1 MNKNLLSICIAL
13 LIGANLYGQ
22 LKSNNRIITVNVPSK
37 SAVKKITSR
46 SASNPK
52 SCDVDTSYFP
62 DQSTSITGG
71 AYQYKSIIISK
82 GGGVG
87 QFYNAPSTITVSG
100 FRFLGYFLYDSLT
113 GVKSTTVSCNIYR
126 AGPDSLPAGGPISS
140 VDLTLNF
147 VGGTLTI
154 DKLQHDIAFS
164 SPVVCNFPY
173 IITIESDSM
182 DSKPN
187 IISNSYMNADGESR
201 NLASAQVSGVWY
213 RCLDLNVDGTTFDA
227 HMQLYPFVKYKF
239 GTDFTTNIDCYAVKD
254 TLRFANSFKTNL
266 LGSSFYNSNQYYEEL
281 GLGFQENCHK
291 WLIDGSVSY
300 DNQTDAKFKSATKKN
315 ISVELRSQLVTYTSA
330 ICYDTTVKVIN
341 FTPANPSLVKTP
353 NGCIGDSLRISVTG
367 DAGSTFNWYKNI
379 TDTKPFFV
387 GKNYTIANVTKSDT
401 FVVQAVNGNCSS
413 GYLSVISRAS
423 VYPTKLTFVND
434 SICSGAV
441 ANLNGTSNEGSV
453 EWYNAKTG
461 GTRVFVGGTYVTN
474 ALTADTA
481 FYITANNFGCM
492 YKGARLRPLVLVG
505 KAFAPALPKNVK
517 DTTICLGTSASVILR
532 ATPATS
538 TSCRWFK
545 DAVTNTPLATG
556 NAYTANVNS
565 RGTQTYFVESW
576 NGNCG
581 SGRVAVNI
589 IAEKA
594 PATFTKAGAIVC
606 LGDSATVFALAT
618 YGGVNWYTSKSMAS
632 VPVGDGKRYTSY
644 GLPAGNK
651 TMYFKTVDNTCVNT
665 SWDSVAVTVNVAPDV
680 TSVTNDAVCYK
691 GIGQI
696 TVQVPSGKVNW
707 YTSDIATSV
716 YATGTTVSLGK
727 MYSNI
732 TLYYSTQSG
741 TCNGTRIPVTVKSL
755 ARPTAGFYYSITP
768 GLTIT
773 CDPIKTTGMTYAWN
787 WGDTKTS
794 TGLPATHQYT
804 STGNYDVTLV
814 TTSTTNIC
822 KDTVVIPLTV
832 NQVASIKTINNP
844 MVSIYPNPAQGGNVL
859 NIQGIVI
866 SELHWFDVSGRE
878 VAVEKVNNNMT
889 FVPKLNTGVYFIKG
903 GNAKSSFSGSINI
916 NN

>member
-22 LKSNNRIITVNVPSK
+22 LISDNRIIAVKAPSK

-62 DQSTSITGG
+62 DQSTSVSGG
-71 AYQYKSIIISK
+71 ASQYKSITISK
-82 GGGVG
+82 GRGVG
-87 QFYNAPSTITVSG
+87 QFFGAPSQITVSG
-100 FRFLGYFLYDSLT
+100 FRFLGYFLYDTLT
-113 GVKSTTVSCNIYR
+113 GVTSTTVNCNIYR
-126 AGPDSLPAGGPISS
+126 AGPDSLKTGGPLAS
-140 VDLTLNF
+140 VDFKLDT
-147 VGGTLTI
+147 VGGTLTMAKI
-154 DKLQHDIAFS
+154 QHDIAFS
-164 SPVVCNFPY
+164 SPVVCDFPY
-173 IITIESDSM
+173 VITVESDSM
-182 DSKPN
+182 NSNPN
-187 IISNSYMNADGESR
+187 IISNAWQSADGEGR
-201 NLASAQVSGVWY
+201 NLASAQVSGIWY
-213 RCLDLNVDGTTFDA
+213 RCLDLNVAGTTFNA

-239 GTDFTTNIDCYAVKD
+239 GTDFTSNMDCFVAKD
-254 TLRFANSFKTNL
+254 TLRFTNSFKSNL
-266 LGSSFYNSNQYYEEL
+266 LGSIYYNQYQYYEEI
-281 GLGFQENCHK
+281 GMGFQDNCHE
-291 WLIDGSVSY
+291 WLIDGNVSY
-300 DNQTDAKFKSATKKN
+300 KNQTDAKFKSATKKN
-315 ISVELRSQLVTYTSA
+315 ISVELRSKLVPYKSDF
-330 ICYDTTVKVIN
+330 CLDTTVKVISFN
-341 FTPANPSLVKTP
+341 PANPSLTKTP

-413 GYLSVISRAS
+413 GYLSVVSRAS
-423 VYPTKLTFVND
+423 AYPTKLTFVND

-441 ANLNGTSNEGSV
+441 ANLVSTSDNGAV

-461 GTRVFVGGTYVTN
+461 GTKLYVGTTYVTN

-481 FYITANNFGCM
+481 FYITANNFGCI
-492 YKGARLRPLVLVG
+492 YKGARLRPRVLVG
-505 KAFAPALPKNVK
+505 KTFAPALPKNVK
-517 DTTICLGTSASVILR
+517 DTTICLGTSASIVLR

-538 TSCRWFK
+538 TSCRWFN
-545 DAVTNTPLATG
+545 DAVTNTVLATG
-556 NAYTANVNS
+556 NAYTASVNA

-581 SGRVAVNI
+581 SGRLAVNI

-606 LGDSATVFALAT
+606 LGDSASVFALAT
-618 YGGVNWYTSKSMAS
+618 YGNVQWYTSKTTAS
-632 VPVGDGKRYTSY
+632 VSSNKRYTSY

-665 SWDSVAVTVNVAPDV
+665 AWDSVTVTVNAAPAV

-696 TVQVPSGKVNW
+696 TIQVPSGKVNW

-716 YATGTTVSLGK
+716 YATGTSVSLGK
-727 MYSNI
+727 MYGNT

-741 TCNGTRIPVTVKSL
+741 TCNGPRIPVTVKAL
-755 ARPTAGFYYSITP
+755 PRPTAGFYYSITP
-768 GLTIT
+768 GLTLN

-794 TGLPATHQYT
+794 TGLPATHQYAT
-804 STGNYDVTLV
+804 TGNYDVTLV
-814 TTSTTNIC
+814 TTSTTNVC
-822 KDTVVIPLTV
+822 TDTVVIPLFV
-832 NQVASIKTINNP
+832 NSVASVKTINNP
-844 MVSIYPNPAQGGNVL
+844 MVSIYPNPAIGGNIL
-859 NIQGIVI
+859 NIKGIMI

-889 FVPKLNTGVYFIKG
+889 IVPSKLSTGVYFIKG